1 MSRTMHT
8 KIIDTKIT
16 LYEVYKRHIHVI
28 YSRPELFFDE
38 VMVGIVQT
46 HIGDDKE
53 MTERIY
59 RTMSL
64 SLDFIRPINSDL
76 HNLMCELS
84 SDLLWPS
91 MFGEF
96 NESILTCIKWKFIGD
111 LTTIFSMPTAF
122 QTLAKIGFELVVQK
136 PIRIAK
142 RMSMFVDDAQLITEI
157 AKHVDKVFKVTREE
171 LHNNEDCI
179 RQGSQMDL
187 PEGFLD
193 SFLEPGFSDSLKQ
206 DITNE
211 FIRMNPTRN

>member
-1 MSRTMHT
+1 
-8 KIIDTKIT
+8 
-16 LYEVYKRHIHVI
+16 
-28 YSRPELFFDE
+28 
-38 VMVGIVQT
+38 
-46 HIGDDKE
+46 
-53 MTERIY
+53 
-59 RTMSL
+59 
-64 SLDFIRPINSDL
+64 
-76 HNLMCELS
+76 
-84 SDLLWPS
+84 